1 MIFIS
6 LKNDKDI
13 LATNTHQHQS
23 VSLIIKRLV
32 SFIREGIWRI
42 RLADLPRKKAL
53 LVRLV
58 RMVLLSF
65 RGFKKDRCQLRASAL
80 TFYSLLS
87 IVPVV
92 AMIFG
97 IAKGF
102 GFEKNLQ
109 AQILERFPGQEA
121 VFNQIFTF
129 ALAMLENTKGGMIAG
144 IGIIVLFWS
153 VISLMSH
160 IERSFNRIWRVKKS
174 RSFGRKFAD
183 YLAFMLLSPILF
195 FLSSSATVY
204 ITTQITHITQKI
216 SLVGAFSP
224 IIFFSLKLIPY
235 GLMWILFSM
244 VYMLMPNTRVRF
256 ISGAWGGIAAGTIY
270 QLVQWTYI
278 AFQIGIAK
286 YNAIYGSFAAL
297 PLFLIWLNMSWLI
310 VLFGAELAYS
320 HQYIDTYEFDTG
332 DTHVSHRTIQLVG
345 LQIAHLVVTRFSQQQ
360 SPLTVP
366 DIADRLHLP
375 IRLTRRIVK
384 KLVQTNTFVEI
395 NSHSSR
401 EPAYQPGLDTNQM
414 TIHHVIKSLDT
425 AGDEHIPLIENES
438 GKKMADALQ
447 TFDQR
452 IQRLPENE
460 LLKTI

>member
-1 MIFIS
+1 M
-6 LKNDKDI
+6 
-13 LATNTHQHQS
+13 ATNTLKHQS
-23 VSLIIKRLV
+23 ISSVIKRLV
-32 SFIREGIWRI
+32 KLLREDIWRI

-53 LVRLV
+53 LIRLA

-65 RGFKKDRCQLRASAL
+65 RGFRKNSCQLRASAL

-129 ALAMLENTKGGMIAG
+129 AQALLENTKGGMIAG
-144 IGIIVLFWS
+144 IGIVVLFWS
-153 VISLMSH
+153 VISLMGH

-183 YLAFMLLSPILF
+183 YLAFMLLSPVLF

-204 ITTQITHITQKI
+204 ITTQITHITQKV
-216 SLVGAFSP
+216 SLLGAFSP

-235 GLMWILFSM
+235 GLTWILFSM

-256 ISGAWGGIAAGTIY
+256 ISGVWGGVAAGTIY
-270 QLVQWTYI
+270 QLVQWAYI

-320 HQYIDTYEFDTG
+320 HQYVDTYEFETSG
-332 DTHVSHRTIQLVG
+332 SRLSHRAMQLAG
-345 LQIAHLVVTRFSQQQ
+345 LQIAHLVVNRFFQQQ
-360 SPLTVP
+360 TPLTAAE
-366 DIADRLHLP
+366 IADRLHLP

-384 KLVQTNTFVEI
+384 KLVQTRTLVEI
-395 NSHSSR
+395 NNHPSR

-414 TIHHVIKSLDT
+414 TIHHVLKSLDT
-425 AGDEHIPLIENES
+425 VGDERIPLIENQS
-438 GKKMADALQ
+438 GKKLADALQ
-447 TFDQR
+447 TFDLR
-452 IQRLPENE
+452 IQQLPENQ
-460 LLKTI
+460 LLKKI